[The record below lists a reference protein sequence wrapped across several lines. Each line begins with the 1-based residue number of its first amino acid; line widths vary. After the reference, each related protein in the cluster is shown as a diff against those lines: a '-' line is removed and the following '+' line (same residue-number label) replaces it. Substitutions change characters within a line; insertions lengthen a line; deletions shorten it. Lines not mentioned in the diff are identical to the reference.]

1 MYHQQA
7 REYSASIYELINRCR
22 TLNPEAKAGVNGEMG
37 NRVSTTN
44 N

>member
-7 REYSASIYELINRCR
+7 REYSASIYELISRCR
-22 TLNPEAKAGVNGEMG
+22 ALNPEAKAGVYGEIE
-37 NRVSTTN
+37 NRVSSAN